1 MLELDHFITHA
12 FERTPP
18 THEMAVRPR
27 VIFTLTFKARNA
39 DNRVLDIDNLVKVLC
54 RAIKNRIFSF
64 RRLYLNSLS
73 RRIPYKRLA
82 GP

>member
-39 DNRVLDIDNLVKVLC
+39 DNRVLDIDNLVKSSVQSHQKQDLLLQ
-54 RAIKNRIFSF
+54 A
-64 RRLYLNSLS
+64 LVT
-73 RRIPYKRLA
+73 A
-82 GP
+82 